1 MPRADGARNEVEQT
15 MQRRKFLATVGSL
28 TAASAAAMGTGAF
41 EGAYINAER
50 DLTIDVKSDANAYLG
65 LVPTSKF
72 AHSKQVSGGWE
83 GGQGVSEL
91 EIVIDRLNVNG
102 DTRLDDVFRV
112 RNQTGQE
119 IKLKIGDEPD
129 WNGGYEDAF
138 QVWAQPTDGGNDQGS
153 AVRLDDGG
161 YHTMQSGEEVEIN
174 IFILLKQ
181 YDPNGHQSMQSLSF
195 IADGTDA

>member
-1 MPRADGARNEVEQT
+1 

-50 DLTIDVKSDANAYLG
+50 DLEIDVVSDTDGYLA
-65 LVPTSKF
+65 LRPTSKF
-72 AHSKQVSGGWE
+72 ATSKQVSGGWE

-91 EIVIDRLNVNG
+91 KVVIDQLNVNA

-112 RNQTGQE
+112 GNQTGEE
-119 IKLKIGDEPD
+119 IRLLVGDAPD

-138 QVWAQPTDGGNDQGS
+138 QIWAQPTDDGADQGS

-161 YHTMQSGEEVEIN
+161 HVTLASGEEVEIN
-174 IFILLKQ
+174 LFILLKQ
-181 YDPNGHQSMQSLSF
+181 YDPNGHEAMQSISF
-195 IADGTDA
+195 VADGTDS